1 VLSVQS
7 ALQRGLSVECSNENE
22 FALCRDN
29 HLLYHADLSGSDR
42 QAMTNG
48 TTAPSAIHGDTY
60 EYPSYGGIPLSIA
73 IPYMASSPNYSDL
86 PYYWSW
92 ARDVALAATVHR
104 EDMWAAAVSRT
115 ATKFAAHGFTIRDS
129 RDSKRKVAAAQ
140 ALLKEADGS
149 VGWVVFATKV
159 MQDLLTTDNGIF
171 IRLRR
176 ADDEIETIK
185 LKAYVPPFGGSAQT
199 FDEVRITRSSPAAKI
214 TGLYHLDS
222 LRCVRTGNLAYPV
235 RYQPLMGSPQL
246 LRWDQVLCYAD
257 QTSPR
262 AEMLGVGYSAASR
275 SYKTISKLAA
285 LEQLVYEFIAGKGA
299 NKISFVQGI
308 SEPTL
313 NSVIKA
319 GEQSAIAKG
328 LIYYLGTIVGAI
340 PGDTPLS
347 LTEILL
353 KQLPQGF
360 EPKQIQDNAYLIYAN
375 NIGIPVQD
383 IQPLSGQG
391 LGTGTQTVILQEAA
405 QGIGALPAFL
415 KWWEQTFSD
424 RVLPATTE
432 LSFDDDNDVR
442 DQKARADVALVR
454 AQMRAARIA
463 SGEIT
468 PAVARQLAADSED
481 LPQELLAADAT
492 PGGQISDD
500 EKPVSGD
507 QINQQALDLMQSL
520 PTSAPSQQPTM
531 AKSYDPLFAAELA
544 IARKLAKWSEE

>member
-1 VLSVQS
+1 
-7 ALQRGLSVECSNENE
+7 
-22 FALCRDN
+22 
-29 HLLYHADLSGSDR
+29 
-42 QAMTNG
+42 MTNG
-48 TTAPSAIHGDTY
+48 VAAPSSIHGDSF
-60 EYPSYGGIPLSIA
+60 EYPSYGGIPLALA
-73 IPYMASSPNYSDL
+73 IPALMSQPAYSTL
-86 PYYWSW
+86 PLYWSW
-92 ARDVALAATVHR
+92 QRDVALSATIAM

-115 ATKFAAHGFTIRDS
+115 ATKFAAHGFTIK
-129 RDSKRKVAAAQ
+129 DSKDSTLRVKQAQ
-140 ALLKEADGS
+140 QLMKQADGS
-149 VGWVVFATKV
+149 SGWVVFATKV

-171 IRLRR
+171 IRMRR
-176 ADDEIETIK
+176 ADDKTQTIK
-185 LKAYVPPFGGSAQT
+185 LKAYTPPFGGSAQT
-199 FDEVRITRSSPAAKI
+199 FDEVNITGSSPGAKI

-222 LRCVRTGNLAYPV
+222 LRCQRTGNMAYPI
-235 RYQPLMGSPQL
+235 RYQPLFGPPQL

-262 AEMLGVGYSAASR
+262 AEMMGVGYCAASR
-275 SYKTISKLAA
+275 CHKTISKLAA
-285 LEQLVYEFIAGKGA
+285 LEQLLYEFIAGKGA
-299 NKISFVQGI
+299 TKLSFLQGI
-308 SEPTL
+308 AEQTL
-313 NSVIKA
+313 QSVIKA
-319 GEQSAIAKG
+319 GEMNAQAKG
-328 LIYYLGTIVGAI
+328 LIYYLGTIIGAI
-340 PGDTPLS
+340 PSDVPMS

-360 EPKQIQDNAYLIYAN
+360 DPKQIQDNAYLIYAN

-424 RVLPATTE
+424 RVFPATTE
-432 LSFDDDNDVR
+432 LSFDDDNDIR
-442 DQKARADVALVR
+442 DQKARADVKLVR
-454 AQMRAARIA
+454 AQERAARIT

-500 EKPVSGD
+500 EKPLTEGTP
-507 QINQQALDLMQSL
+507 NPEAQALIQAL
-520 PTSAPSQQPTM
+520 PTSAPSAQPAI

-544 IARKLAKWSEE
+544 IARSLAKWSADD